1 MEMVVGLIGCGRMGK
16 AYGLNL
22 LKAGYELLVY
32 DVDPQALKDLTEQG
46 AEAVAPKELAK
57 KSQYVLIALPRS
69 EIVEELLTGSNGIIN
84 DMQKGATVID
94 MSTTSP
100 ETTVK
105 LAEAFSKIGVDFLD
119 APVSGH
125 PEKAKEGTL
134 TIIVGGEK
142 SVFEAAREPIFQKLG
157 KNIFHAG
164 PSGTGQALKLV
175 NNLMYNINRLAMC
188 EGFVMG
194 VKAGID
200 PDVMLQVISLSSG
213 ASYAMNKNG
222 PALLKHDFESGE
234 SSLRLACKTLKL
246 IVDYGHELG
255 SCLML
260 GNIAKQIYDSVRLK
274 YGMELSPTAAVQFYE
289 EAVQPVN
296 QAKKS

>member
-1 MEMVVGLIGCGRMGK
+1 MNTVVGLIGCGRMGR
-16 AYGLNL
+16 AYGINL
-22 LKAGYELLVY
+22 LKNGFDLLVY
-32 DVDPQALKDLTEQG
+32 DVDPKSVEHLTEQG
-46 AEAVAPKELAK
+46 AQALNDPKDIAK
-57 KSQYVLIALPRS
+57 RSQYVLISLPRS
-69 EIVEELLTGSNGIIN
+69 EIVEALLIGDNGIIS
-84 DMQKGATVID
+84 DLQTGSTVID

-100 ETTVK
+100 QVTAHMAAMCSKLGVK
-105 LAEAFSKIGVDFLD
+105 FLD

-142 SVFEAAREPIFQKLG
+142 SAFEAANEIIFTKLG

-164 PSGTGQALKLV
+164 PSGTGQSLKLV

-200 PDVMLQVISLSSG
+200 PDVMFQTISLSSG
-213 ASYAMNKNG
+213 ASFAMAKNG
-222 PALLKHDFESGE
+222 PSLLQHDFDSGE

-246 IVDYGHELG
+246 IVDRGHELG
-255 SCLML
+255 SCLLL
-260 GNIAKQIYDSVRLK
+260 GNVAKQLYDLARQK
-274 YGMELSPTAAVQFYE
+274 YGDELSPTAVVKFYE
-289 EAVQPVN
+289 EV
-296 QAKKS
+296 AKQGH